1 LTFLQKIE
9 RILKMVPGMR
19 QLVWQLR
26 RRRLLQF
33 RPPGHFYSPFPS
45 ISDIQRNEA
54 RIFGEIPR
62 TLKCIDLQ
70 ESQQMALIEECIP
83 YYAELPFSAQQS
95 HGARYF
101 FENPMYSYSDA
112 IFLYCM
118 IRRLRP
124 RRIIE
129 VGSGYSSCVI
139 LDTNELFFNGSIQ
152 TTFVDPH
159 PERLLSL
166 IKDSDKRTVR
176 MISRRLQD
184 TDPQIFEELESNDI
198 LFVDSTHVSKID
210 SDVNHI
216 FFDILP
222 RLARGVHIH
231 FHDIQYP
238 FEYPKDW
245 IYEGRT
251 WTEAYLLRSF
261 LACNTCFTVVLMN
274 TFLEYFHRE
283 WFEREMPLCLK
294 DTGRS
299 IWIRREV

>member
-1 LTFLQKIE
+1 
-9 RILKMVPGMR
+9 
-19 QLVWQLR
+19 
-26 RRRLLQF
+26 
-33 RPPGHFYSPFPS
+33 
-45 ISDIQRNEA
+45 
-54 RIFGEIPR
+54 
-62 TLKCIDLQ
+62 
-70 ESQQMALIEECIP
+70 MALIEECLP
-83 YYAELPFSAQQS
+83 YYAELPFTAQQT
-95 HGARYF
+95 HGLRYF
-101 FENPMYSYSDA
+101 FDNPTYSYSDA

-139 LDTNELFFNGSIQ
+139 LDTNDLFFNGSIQ

-159 PERLLSL
+159 PELLLSL

-176 MISRRLQD
+176 MIPGRLQD

-198 LFVDSTHVSKID
+198 LFVDSTHVSKVD

-238 FEYPKDW
+238 FEYPKEW
-245 IYEGRT
+245 IYEGRA

-261 LACNTCFTVVLMN
+261 LACNASFTVVLMN
-274 TFLEYFHRE
+274 TFLEYFHRG

-294 DTGRS
+294 DTGSS
-299 IWIRREV
+299 IWIRREL